1 MGTLGPHARAADL
14 RNKWNNFDRQIAARP
29 EVGRYKMVWE
39 CGWMARGSKHVTT
52 NKGGFL
58 SAASFG
64 PDRGRASE
72 IMIDGVNEQTVN
84 TVRVRRRIHIFVGKK
99 KRTQLGWAS
108 TT

>member
-1 MGTLGPHARAADL
+1 M
-14 RNKWNNFDRQIAARP
+14 
-29 EVGRYKMVWE
+29 
-39 CGWMARGSKHVTT
+39 

-84 TVRVRRRIHIFVGKK
+84 TVRRPSYTHFCRQKEKNTVGRMGVDDVIKQSVRKVAYYVTGNQERRKARGQRYVTGCPFCQCSGGIFVG
-99 KRTQLGWAS
+99 S
-108 TT
+108 TKEN

>member
-1 MGTLGPHARAADL
+1 
-14 RNKWNNFDRQIAARP
+14 
-29 EVGRYKMVWE
+29 MVWVD
-39 CGWMARGSKHVTT
+39 GAGKQAKARHVTT

-58 SAASFG
+58 SAASD
-64 PDRGRASE
+64 PIEAAE

-84 TVRVRRRIHIFVGKK
+84 TVRRRIHIFVGKK